1 MNASVNSPVAS
12 ADSHAE
18 TELLALAARSRA
30 QLTAPGAPF
39 ELVTLDVNGQ
49 QLPAY
54 RNAFAALPELL
65 NAGRVHGAREC
76 MVYEGDRWSY
86 DRFYQAADALA
97 GRLQGE
103 LGVRAGD
110 RVAIAMRNR
119 PEWAVAFAAAA
130 LLGAVPAPLNS
141 FGLRDELLSGLR
153 DVQPVWLLCDPER
166 FAHVQGDLAA
176 LQCRAVVVDGEA
188 GQGHAAWA
196 ELLAPGA
203 PAVVPPVLQP
213 EDPALILFTSGASS
227 HAKGVLSTQRAV
239 CQALFNIDYIGAIAA
254 MTSPDLIAAM
264 VARGLQPTTLT
275 AVPLFHVS
283 GLHAQLL
290 ASLRHGRRL
299 VFMRRWNP
307 ALALELIQKEK
318 ITQFN
323 GAPSMVMQLLAEPGF
338 DDPAITGSLGGVG
351 FGGAGLPQRLIDE
364 VLQRRSNAMVARGLQ
379 PTTLTAVPLFHVS
392 GLHAQLLASL
402 RHGRRLVFMRRWNP
416 ALALELIQKEKIT
429 QFNGA
434 PSMVMQ
440 LLAEPGFDDPAIT
453 GSLGGVGFGG
463 AGLPQRLIDEVLQ
476 RRSNA
481 MSGIGFGLTETNGV
495 GAASSGRLFQLR
507 PHAAGLPSPIIE
519 LRVSEFDGTPLP
531 QGEAG
536 ELWMRGVT
544 VMQEYSNQPEETAR
558 ALEGGWFHTGDIGLL
573 EADGF
578 VRVVDRIKDVINRA
592 GEKIAAAE
600 IESCLLQHPLLV
612 EAAVFAQPDDQ
623 TGEAVVAVVVLA
635 PGAHLDAEAV
645 RSHVAARL
653 AAYKVPQQVHV
664 RPDSLPRNPAGKM
677 LKTVLKR
684 EYAAV

>member
-1 MNASVNSPVAS
+1 MNASVNPTDASSPAS
-12 ADSHAE
+12 SSASDPAGSSAGG
-18 TELLALAARSRA
+18 ELLALAERSRA

-39 ELVTLDVNGQ
+39 ELVSLELNGQ

-54 RNAFAALPELL
+54 RNAFASLPQMLD
-65 NAGRVHGAREC
+65 AGRVHGALEF

-97 GRLQGE
+97 GRLQAE
-103 LGVRAGD
+103 LGVRTGD
-110 RVAIAMRNR
+110 CVAIAMRNR
-119 PEWAVAFAAAA
+119 PEWAVAFAAVAM
-130 LLGAVPAPLNS
+130 LGALPAPLNS
-141 FGLRDELLSGLR
+141 FGLREELLSGLR
-153 DVQPVWLLCDPER
+153 DVQPRWFLCDPER
-166 FAHVQGDLAA
+166 FAHVQADLAA

-188 GQGHAAWA
+188 GQGDAAWL
-196 ELLAPGA
+196 ELIAPGA

-239 CQALFNIDYIGAIAA
+239 CQALFNIDYIGAISA
-254 MTSPDLIAAM
+254 MTSPDL
-264 VARGLQPTTLT
+264 VATMMARKLQPTTLT

-290 ASLRHGRRL
+290 ASMRHGRRL
-299 VFMRRWNP
+299 VFMRRWSP

-323 GAPSMVMQLLAEPGF
+323 GAPSMVMQLLAEPNF
-338 DDPAITGSLGGVG
+338 DDPAFTGSLGGVG

-364 VLQRRSNAMVARGLQ
+364 VLRRRS
-379 PTTLTAVPLFHVS
+379 
-392 GLHAQLLASL
+392 
-402 RHGRRLVFMRRWNP
+402 
-416 ALALELIQKEKIT
+416 E
-429 QFNGA
+429 
-434 PSMVMQ
+434 
-440 LLAEPGFDDPAIT
+440 
-453 GSLGGVGFGG
+453 
-463 AGLPQRLIDEVLQ
+463 
-476 RRSNA
+476 A

-507 PHAAGLPSPIIE
+507 PNAAGLPSPIIE
-519 LRVSEFDGTPLP
+519 VQVAEFDGTPLP

-544 VMQEYSNQPEETAR
+544 VMQEYCAQPEETAR
-558 ALEGGWFHTGDIGLL
+558 ALEGGWFHTGDIGIL
-573 EADGF
+573 EVDGF

-600 IESCLLQHPLLV
+600 IESCLLQHTSLV

-635 PGAHLDAEAV
+635 HGAMLSAEEV
-645 RSHVAARL
+645 RSHVASRL
-653 AAYKVPQQVHV
+653 AAYKVPKQVHV
-664 RPDSLPRNPAGKM
+664 RLDSLPRTRRARCSRPCSSANTPQSDKGLVAPCHPVDKGGAKRQRHGSSFWQKVPPA
-677 LKTVLKR
+677 LAQNAPAAHFFIAKTV
-684 EYAAV
+684 VCCS